1 MTLDELIRYMPPF
14 QAAANTIA
22 TVLLSAGYYFIRSGN
37 RAMHRN
43 CMVTALVVSAVFL
56 VSYLT
61 YHHLVGYAPFAGR
74 GWIRPIYFTLLG
86 SHIVLA
92 GTIVPLVLLTVW
104 FAATGNF
111 KRHPWIAR
119 WTLPI
124 WLYVS
129 ISGVVIY
136 VLGFHV
142 YAPAEV

>member
-1 MTLDELIRYMPPF
+1 MTLEELIPYMPPF
-14 QAAANTIA
+14 QAAANTFA
-22 TVLLSAGYYFIRSGN
+22 SLLLAAGYYFIRRGDQ
-37 RAMHRN
+37 RMHRN
-43 CMVTALVVSAVFL
+43 CMVSALAVSALFL

-61 YHHLVGYAPFAGR
+61 YHYLVGYAPFAGQ

-92 GTIVPLVLLTVW
+92 GVIVPLVLLTVW

-111 KRHPWIAR
+111 TRHPRIAR

-129 ISGVVIY
+129 ITGVVIY
-136 VLGFHV
+136 ILGFHI
-142 YAPAEV
+142 YAAAEV

>member
-1 MTLDELIRYMPPF
+1 MTFDELIRYMPPF

-37 RAMHRN
+37 RGMHRN
-43 CMVTALVVSAVFL
+43 CMAAALLVSAVFL

-61 YHHLVGYAPFAGR
+61 YHNMVGYAPFAGQ

-92 GTIVPLVLLTVW
+92 GVIVPLVLLTVW

-111 KRHPWIAR
+111 TRHPSIAR

-136 VLGFHV
+136 VLGFHI
-142 YAPAEV
+142 YAPAEG

>member
-1 MTLDELIRYMPPF
+1 MTLDEVIPLMPPF

-37 RAMHRN
+37 RGMHRK
-43 CMVTALVVSAVFL
+43 CMVGALLVSAVFL

-61 YHHLVGYAPFAGR
+61 YHNLVGYAPFAGQ

-92 GTIVPLVLLTVW
+92 GVIVPLVLLTVW

-111 KRHPWIAR
+111 TRHPWIAR

-124 WLYVS
+124 WLFVS

-136 VLGFHV
+136 VLGFHI
-142 YAPAEV
+142 YAPAEA

>member
-1 MTLDELIRYMPPF
+1 
-14 QAAANTIA
+14 
-22 TVLLSAGYYFIRSGN
+22 
-37 RAMHRN
+37 MHRK
-43 CMVTALVVSAVFL
+43 CMVGALLVSAVFL

-61 YHHLVGYAPFAGR
+61 YHNLVGYAPFAGQ

-92 GTIVPLVLLTVW
+92 GVIVPLVLLTVW

-111 KRHPWIAR
+111 TRHPWIAR

-124 WLYVS
+124 WLFVS

-136 VLGFHV
+136 VLGFHI
-142 YAPAEV
+142 YAPAEA